1 MAWSLSLRFL
11 LSLHRQVVSKTSSI
25 QASKSF
31 STTAMTASSSHSMST
46 HPSSSSSVVRKKKY
60 PSFVKIVEVG
70 PRDGLQSEK
79 TYLSPDIKVTFIDL
93 LSRSGLTVIEA
104 TSFVNP
110 KLVPQMKDNRE
121 VFNNIHKESGINY
134 PVLVPNLTGLQK
146 ALEVGA
152 KEIAVFGAASD
163 TFSLRNVNCTASKA
177 LDILETVTKQA
188 LAQGLRVRGYISCC
202 LGCPYEGEVSPQK
215 VAEIA
220 LRLYSIGCYE
230 ISLGDTIGVG
240 TPASMRRL
248 LTEVLKV
255 VPVEAVAVHC
265 HDTYGQALPNILTAL
280 DFGVATV
287 DSSVTG
293 LGGCPF
299 ADGATGNVATEDV
312 VYMLHGM
319 GINTGV
325 DMDKLLDAGNFI
337 CQALKRETGSR
348 AGRAI
353 MSRKKLS
360 QLQEKQ
366 RQEQLQSNPP
376 EVSAA

>member
-11 LSLHRQVVSKTSSI
+11 LSLHRQVVSKTSSTTV
-25 QASKSF
+25 QASRSF
-31 STTAMTASSSHSMST
+31 SIKPSTCPPTASV
-46 HPSSSSSVVRKKKY
+46 VVRTKKH
-60 PSFVKIVEVG
+60 PNFVKIVEVG

-79 TYLSPDIKVTFIDL
+79 TYLSPEVKVAFIDL
-93 LSRSGLTVIEA
+93 LSKSGLTVIEA

-110 KLVPQMKDNRE
+110 KWVPQMKDNKE
-121 VFNNIHKESGINY
+121 VFSNILKGEGINY
-134 PVLVPNLTGLQK
+134 PVLVPNIAGLK
-146 ALEVGA
+146 RAIEAGA

-163 TFSLRNVNCTASKA
+163 TFSLRNVNCSASKG
-177 LDILETVTKQA
+177 LDILEIVTKQA
-188 LAQGLRVRGYISCC
+188 LAEGLRVRGYISCV
-202 LGCPYEGEVSPQK
+202 LGCPYEGEVSPHK

-220 LRLYSIGCYE
+220 HRLYSIGCYE

-319 GINTGV
+319 GIKTSV
-325 DMDKLLDAGNFI
+325 DMDKLLEAGNFI
-337 CQALKRETGSR
+337 CQALNRETGSR

-353 MSRKKLS
+353 LSRKKL
-360 QLQEKQ
+360 QKLQEKQ
-366 RQEQLQSNPP
+366 QQEQMATQP